1 MNSNN
6 IERRKNMINIM
17 SQNEEFI
24 IVGLTGRIGSG
35 CTETA
40 KILASDFQSL
50 ELPWIQ
56 PGSNGLQNNEER
68 EKRIL
73 QRYASY
79 HWIKFDIIRTRSII
93 SCYLLDDINIFLKK
107 LNNSS
112 TKDLYDKII
121 NNIKKNEN
129 LAGIIDGTDK
139 FIDSYKKDLSHM
151 IDRIKSSVPNDTEEL
166 KNINYECFDNI
177 KNCVKTNITEEN
189 DFLKYCYYATN
200 ELGKLYILTEKTDNG
215 KSICD
220 RGHFIPLLEKTISHI
235 SKIAALYIIM
245 KATDKNIVDTLKE
258 IRDSIETS
266 TLEGA
271 CSKSE
276 GLDRYKRFVFVHDIV
291 DIFADSIQELIK
303 KSDYTF
309 TELYQKYGNS
319 IRCYGKIYF
328 EEPQQQENSEINIF
342 SIPKKIVQFIKILR
356 HPFFDKNVRPVRI
369 AIDSIKSVFEADY
382 LRQRYSSFYLFA
394 ISTDND
400 IRKHRLMNG
409 ENKRLTMQQI
419 KFSDWNEYSS
429 EGYKIYKRD
438 SEDIDESEFKGRIKS
453 NESPFSH
460 DYVRAYAYD
469 NKLYQF
475 YLQDVATSIENAD
488 IFISN
493 NYNNTISKNME
504 LRWSIVRNI
513 CLIMFPG
520 LLVPTPI
527 ERCMQ
532 IAFAAK
538 CNSGCLSRQVGAVV
552 TDKEY
557 NILSI
562 GWNDV
567 PCGDISCSHKNL
579 VDLCKW
585 EDKDAYSSYELE
597 NVDFRE
603 KINKFEHQKVSK
615 ILLGLPMRYCFKDI
629 HSNEK
634 NPMRSRAMHAEEKAL
649 ALCGELCKEGYL
661 FTTSSPCEMCS
672 KNAKNH
678 KIKKIYYIEL
688 YPGISE
694 SQYTHSGDKNNIAEH
709 ILFTGAIGRAYTKMY
724 TPFMPQKDILDMLG
738 VYDEC
743 GPNLKKN

>member
-151 IDRIKSSVPNDTEEL
+151 IDRIKSSVPNDTEEI
-166 KNINYECFDNI
+166 KKFNYEFFDNI

-235 SKIAALYIIM
+235 SKIAALYIII

-258 IRDSIETS
+258 IRDSIDTS

-271 CSKSE
+271 CSESE

-303 KSDYTF
+303 ESNYTF

-328 EEPQQQENSEINIF
+328 EEPQQQESSEINIF

-369 AIDSIKSVFEADY
+369 AVDSIKSVFEADY

-438 SEDIDESEFKGRIKS
+438 SEDIDESEFKRRIKS
-453 NESPFSH
+453 NETPFSH

-469 NKLYQF
+469 KKLYQF

-493 NYNNTISKNME
+493 NYNNTISKNM
-504 LRWSIVRNI
+504 
-513 CLIMFPG
+513 
-520 LLVPTPI
+520 
-527 ERCMQ
+527 
-532 IAFAAK
+532 
-538 CNSGCLSRQVGAVV
+538 
-552 TDKEY
+552 
-557 NILSI
+557 
-562 GWNDV
+562 
-567 PCGDISCSHKNL
+567 
-579 VDLCKW
+579 
-585 EDKDAYSSYELE
+585 
-597 NVDFRE
+597 DFY
-603 KINKFEHQKVSK
+603 FSQKS
-615 ILLGLPMRYCFKDI
+615 
-629 HSNEK
+629 
-634 NPMRSRAMHAEEKAL
+634 
-649 ALCGELCKEGYL
+649 
-661 FTTSSPCEMCS
+661 
-672 KNAKNH
+672 
-678 KIKKIYYIEL
+678 
-688 YPGISE
+688 
-694 SQYTHSGDKNNIAEH
+694 
-709 ILFTGAIGRAYTKMY
+709 
-724 TPFMPQKDILDMLG
+724 
-738 VYDEC
+738 
-743 GPNLKKN
+743 